1 MRWLRV
7 VLLSLVAAVLQVS
20 LMGALRIGG
29 VVPNLVLVLVV
40 CLVIWRTA
48 SEALLAAVSGGLI
61 MDISGAGSFGLAVSS
76 LVLICLAL
84 VALRQLGVDGH
95 AWPVRLGLVAAAT
108 LLWGMIHVAALGFA
122 HFGLWASW
130 RIMLTEVVVNMLIS
144 LLYTERMIGGTR
156 TV

>member
-7 VLLSLVAAVLQVS
+7 VVLSVIAAILQVS

-40 CLVIWRTA
+40 CLVIWGAA
-48 SEALLAAVSGGLI
+48 SEALLAAVLGGVI
-61 MDISGAGSFGLAVSS
+61 MDISGAGNFGLAVSS
-76 LVLICLAL
+76 LVVICLAL

-95 AWPVRLGLVAAAT
+95 AWLVRLGLVAAAT
-108 LLWGMIHVAALGFA
+108 LLWGIIHVAALGLSQ
-122 HFGLWASW
+122 FGLWASW
-130 RIMLTEVVVNMLIS
+130 RIIMTEVVVNMLIS
-144 LLYTERMIGGTR
+144 LVYTERMVGGTR